1 MTTRRR
7 FFAWTAG
14 LAAAVPALA
23 QHGRWDYLGEA
34 NVDGTNDHDR
44 IRVGKGYGRFRG
56 IRLHVENGPILFHH
70 VVVEFGDGEKG
81 EIKIAAEIPAGGQT
95 RALPLQG
102 KDQHIE
108 AVEIWY
114 GRVLANGP
122 KPRVRL
128 FGLH

>member
-7 FFAWTAG
+7 FFTCACS

-44 IRVGKGYGRFRG
+44 IRVGKGYGKFRA
-56 IRLHVENGPILFHH
+56 IRLHVENNSILFHR
-70 VVVEFGDGEKG
+70 VMIEFGNGEKHD
-81 EIKIAAEIPAGGQT
+81 IQIAAETPAGKET
-95 RALPLQG
+95 RVIPLPG
-102 KDQHIE
+102 NDRYIE
-108 AVEIWY
+108 AVEFWY
-114 GRVLANGP
+114 GRVVPNGP

-128 FGLH
+128 FGQH